1 MTGLIKG
8 LQPYSPAWK
17 NHGTGGG
24 TSFTLDVSST
34 TNATILIVG
43 GVIQLA
49 GTDYT
54 VSGTTVTTTTS
65 VTSGVEVISAV
76 LYNLGSVT
84 TPAAGS
90 VNFDALSFT
99 SQAQGD
105 ILYRGSSSWARLPAG
120 TSGQFLKTEGTGANP
135 TWGTV
140 SAGFTLATEQATT
153 SGTSKTFGSI
163 PAGTKMIVVM
173 FEGVSYTADVQT
185 LLTIG
190 DAGGLETSGYAATA
204 KDVDVASETHSTSAF
219 IYDDGEGAAGIITG
233 AWTLTLKDASN
244 YTWVATGVFR
254 TVDSMTIISGVKS
267 LSAELTQLQISGGTF
282 DAGSI
287 NVMYM

>member
-1 MTGLIKG
+1 MADDAVGLAELSATG
-8 LQPYSPAWK
+8 
-17 NHGTGGG
+17 
-24 TSFTLDVSST
+24 
-34 TNATILIVG
+34 
-43 GVIQLA
+43 
-49 GTDYT
+49 
-54 VSGTTVTTTTS
+54 
-65 VTSGVEVISAV
+65 
-76 LYNLGSVT
+76 
-84 TPAAGS
+84 TP
-90 VNFDALSFT
+90 
-99 SQAQGD
+99 
-105 ILYRGSSSWARLPAG
+105 SSSNYLRGDNSWAA
-120 TSGQFLKTEGTGANP
+120 
-135 TWGTV
+135 V

-153 SGTSKTFGSI
+153 SGTSKTFDSI